1 MDEAGS
7 SQADD
12 EGFIP
17 NAKEASDLVSQFAE
31 ITGTD
36 TACAQFYLQD
46 RDWDLQVYAS
56 LCFSNDE
63 VMYNSFG
70 T

>member
-7 SQADD
+7 SNS
-12 EGFIP
+12 EGFVP
-17 NAKEASDLVSQFAE
+17 NAKEATELVSKFAE

-46 RDWDLQVYAS
+46 REWNLQVW
-56 LCFSNDE
+56 LCFLFVTLGNFSLFF
-63 VMYNSFG
+63 S
-70 T
+70 